1 MSVHSELFGAFWCGI
16 HFHFLQRSRFTASIS
31 TDSVIARN
39 SLIFDVRGS
48 FEVHNFLSHCC
59 KLSNL
64 KPIGPKIN
72 GTSEKDGKV
81 QYAIILTCADPHVL
95 EVYDTFIWTDDGD

>member
-1 MSVHSELFGAFWCGI
+1 MLLPASVHSELFEAFWCSI
-16 HFHFLQRSRFTASIS
+16 HFHFLQLLGQRPRFTASIS

-48 FEVHNFLSHCC
+48 FEVHNFLSFCC

-64 KPIGPKIN
+64 KPIGVKIEN
-72 GTSEKDGKV
+72 FVGSLKHLD
-81 QYAIILTCADPHVL
+81 ARSN
-95 EVYDTFIWTDDGD
+95 